1 MDSINIQICLT
12 QPSLSWSTLCTPCQV
27 LSAFVLQAVQ
37 ECCCYQYPTCHIQE
51 YDEPVKLLFEFLILL
66 KKKLV
71 IIEKL
76 PRAKQSGNRWK
87 KVPEGAK
94 GHKDFLPVQRQ
105 LVNIHPILLSFYFL
119 FNQEARGDGKI
130 VTFNEYVKALIQVS
144 PLSFVETHFYSWSQ
158 SSAVM
163 TLHTYVSFV
172 KLRGNGN

>member
-12 QPSLSWSTLCTPCQV
+12 HTSLSWSTMCTPCQV
-27 LSAFVLQAVQ
+27 LLAFVLQAVQ

-51 YDEPVKLLFEFLILL
+51 YDEPVKLLVEFLILKKMTFL
-66 KKKLV
+66 KKLKQLV

-87 KVPEGAK
+87 KSSRAWKV
-94 GHKDFLPVQRQ
+94 RR

-158 SSAVM
+158 SSVVM

-172 KLRGNGN
+172 KLQENGN